1 MKYESKSETSIMQS
15 SEACQTLNKHN
26 KYLKDI
32 KKSSFKSTGRMSY
45 VATTINN
52 GNHIATIRKI
62 FSDDRYK

>member
-1 MKYESKSETSIMQS
+1 MQS
-15 SEACQTLNKHN
+15 SEACQTLNKYN

-52 GNHIATIRKI
+52 GNHIATI
-62 FSDDRYK
+62 